1 MEAKKETIQ
10 TVTFKGTEVDD
21 FRSIIEKLKKEES
34 KIGFNKLLSESE
46 KKLLDEIKTQI
57 E

>member
-1 MEAKKETIQ
+1 MEIKKETIQ
-10 TVTFKGTEVDD
+10 KITFKGEEVEN
-21 FRSIIEKLKKEES
+21 FKSIIEKLKREES

-46 KKLLDEIKTQI
+46 RKLLDEIKTQI